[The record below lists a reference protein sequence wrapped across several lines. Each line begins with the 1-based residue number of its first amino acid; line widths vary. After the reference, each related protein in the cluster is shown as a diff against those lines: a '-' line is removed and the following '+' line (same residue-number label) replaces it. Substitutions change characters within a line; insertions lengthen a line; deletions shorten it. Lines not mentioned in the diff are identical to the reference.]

1 MRTLAHV
8 EISNIEKPT
17 KYDMRKDSPIF
28 TLNARDN
35 IVLDLTYKDS
45 SQKEIYEEINNV
57 FDMFIDSLETI
68 NIDYKNLK
76 NSLIPSNGRNE
87 IVLIFDV
94 PKSGFSIYDYNILS
108 KILPLIDKQSTHSF
122 LIGDFTGEH
131 SRKEMLHSLFYE
143 HINHI
148 NSTIYQY
155 HNQYFLVYINNLSKT
170 MVQNLIEG
178 LQKYDYF
185 TGYFDVT
192 YSSKIKTYLST
203 ILVPKFIK
211 HKLVLV
217 SLEPFETNIIDEIE
231 FDNLAC
237 DYEELG
243 FTCKYVHSTFY
254 HIFLWYKIE
263 RKIIKGLETDITFSL
278 NTLSSSFIDL
288 ADCNIEIEPSKLNY
302 LHKKKTGNFERAGL
316 LNLTVKELTEL
327 IKEKIESNYIY
338 NLSFLE
344 KYNTLKFNILI
355 EVPRIDSNKLMKL
368 LIALEYKTD
377 ERKLRLITMY

>member
-1 MRTLAHV
+1 
-8 EISNIEKPT
+8 
-17 KYDMRKDSPIF
+17 MRKDGTIF

-45 SQKEIYEEINNV
+45 SQKVIYEELLNNV
-57 FDMFIDSLETI
+57 FDMFIESLESI
-68 NIDYKNLK
+68 NIDYKKLK
-76 NSLIPSNGRNE
+76 NSLIPSKERNE
-87 IVLIFDV
+87 IALIFDV
-94 PKSGFSIYDYNILS
+94 SKSGFSVYDYNILS
-108 KILPLIDKQSTHSF
+108 KVLPLLEKQSTHSF
-122 LIGDFTGEH
+122 LVGDFIGDH

-143 HINHI
+143 HINQI

-170 MVQNLIEG
+170 MLQNLIEG

-211 HKLVLV
+211 HKLMLV
-217 SLEPFETNIIDEIE
+217 SLEPFDTDIIDEIVV
-231 FDNLAC
+231 DNLAC

-263 RKIIKGLETDITFSL
+263 RKIIKNLETDINFSL

-288 ADCNIEIEPSKLNY
+288 ADCDFEIEPSKLNY
-302 LHKKKTGNFERAGL
+302 LFKEKTDNIERAGL
-316 LNLTVKELTEL
+316 LNLSVEEFTER

-355 EVPRIDSNKLMKL
+355 EVSRINSNKLMKL
-368 LIALEYKTD
+368 LIALEYKPK